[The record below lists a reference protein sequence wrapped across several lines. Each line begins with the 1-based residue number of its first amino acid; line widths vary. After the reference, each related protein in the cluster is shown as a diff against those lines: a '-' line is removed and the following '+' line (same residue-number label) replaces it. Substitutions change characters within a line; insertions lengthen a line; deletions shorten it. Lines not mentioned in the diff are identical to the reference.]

1 MHPGWLSLLL
11 LSTVTPGARAFSSQL
26 LKCFEDPQYEEM
38 VQLAKDGLGQTA
50 ERKSIVVIGAGMAG
64 LTIAKTL
71 QDAGHQVT
79 VLEAS
84 GHVGGRIET
93 HRVPGSQWYVDF
105 GPMRIPSNH
114 KLSREFIRKLGL
126 KLNKFHMHNPRTW
139 VLVNGVRRQVREVEA
154 RPHLLDYRLKAD
166 EEGKTA
172 QQLLIKSLRK
182 VEEELK
188 QGTTC
193 SQLLAKY
200 DSFSTKNLFL
210 QTFNYP
216 RFCQEDSEPPV
227 AMASTA
233 LITSLSIVL
242 RALCPA
248 ECALVLPFHPDPF
261 WCLRSLALS
270 STDTLTLLLSLCMRL
285 QEFLIKVGNLSRGAV
300 QMIGDLMNVDLG
312 YCEAFMESL
321 RRIISFYNQTLDEIT
336 GGFDQLPIA
345 LHDSLLPKTV
355 QLHSPVEE
363 VEVSGDH
370 VRIRYQSPNPL
381 RPRALLTADYV
392 VVATTSKAAR
402 LLRFQPPLSP
412 SKEDALRI
420 VPYHSAAKVALACT
434 QHFWERDGIFGGY
447 STTDRPSRFIIY
459 PSHIFPNGTGVLLA
473 SYTLDDDTSIF
484 TAMDPARVVDV
495 VLDDLAAIH
504 NRPKEELRAL
514 CPYSKVK
521 DWSQDPYSI
530 GAFVSFTPYQYV
542 DYVRELCQPQG
553 RIYFVGEHTS
563 LPHGWIDTAI
573 KSGLRAAQ
581 DIQEAVN
588 LASSKGPR
596 DPEGSHPKTEL

>member
-11 LSTVTPGARAFSSQL
+11 LSTVTPGDRAFSSQL
-26 LKCFEDPQYEEM
+26 FKCFEDPQYEEM

-64 LTIAKTL
+64 LTVTKTL

-93 HRVPGSQWYVDF
+93 HRVPGTQWYVDL

-126 KLNKFHMHNPRTW
+126 KLNKFIMHNLQTW

-154 RPHLLDYRLKAD
+154 SPHMLDYRLKAD

-200 DSFSTKNLFL
+200 DSFPTKVLGYAAEVNFKSM
-210 QTFNYP
+210 P
-216 RFCQEDSEPPV
+216 EPPV

-233 LITSLSIVL
+233 LITALSTVL

-248 ECALVLPFHPDPF
+248 ECTLVLPFPPDPF

-285 QEFLIKVGNLSRGAV
+285 QEFLIKVGNLSRGAM
-300 QMIGDLMNVDLG
+300 QMIRDLMNVDIG
-312 YCEAFMESL
+312 YCKAFMESL
-321 RRIISFYNQTLDEIT
+321 RRILSFYNQTFDEIT

-345 LHDSLLPKTV
+345 LHDSLLPRTV
-355 QLHSPVEE
+355 RLHSPVEE
-363 VEVSGDH
+363 VEVSGNH
-370 VRIRYQSPNPL
+370 VRIRYRTPNRP

-392 VVATTSKAAR
+392 VVATTSRAAR
-402 LLRFQPPLSP
+402 LLHFQPPLSP
-412 SKEDALRI
+412 SNEDALCI
-420 VPYHSAAKVALACT
+420 VHYHSAAKVALACT
-434 QHFWERDGIFGGY
+434 QRFWERDGIFGGY

-459 PSHIFPNGTGVLLA
+459 PSHIFHNGRGVLLA
-473 SYTLDDDTSIF
+473 SYTLDDDSAIF

-504 NRPKEELRAL
+504 NRPKEEFRAL

-521 DWSQDPYSI
+521 DWSQDPYSM
-530 GAFVSFTPYQYV
+530 GAFISFTPYQYV
-542 DYVRELCQPQG
+542 DYVQELCQPQG
-553 RIYFVGEHTS
+553 RIYFVSEHTS
-563 LPHGWIDTAI
+563 LPLGWIDTAI

-596 DPEGSHPKTEL
+596 DLEGSHPKTEL

>member
-11 LSTVTPGARAFSSQL
+11 LSTVAPGARAFSSQL

-64 LTIAKTL
+64 LTVAKTL

-93 HRVPGSQWYVDF
+93 HRVPGSQWYVDL

-126 KLNKFHMHNPRTW
+126 KLNKFIMHNPRTW

-172 QQLLIKSLRK
+172 QQLLIKSLGK

-200 DSFSTKNLFL
+200 DSFSTK
-210 QTFNYP
+210 
-216 RFCQEDSEPPV
+216 
-227 AMASTA
+227 
-233 LITSLSIVL
+233 
-242 RALCPA
+242 
-248 ECALVLPFHPDPF
+248 
-261 WCLRSLALS
+261 
-270 STDTLTLLLSLCMRL
+270 
-285 QEFLIKVGNLSRGAV
+285 EFLIKVGNLSRGAV

-321 RRIISFYNQTLDEIT
+321 RRILSFYNQTLDEIT

-370 VRIRYQSPNPL
+370 IRIRYQTPNPL

-434 QHFWERDGIFGGY
+434 QRFWERDGIFGGY

-504 NRPKEELRAL
+504 NRSKEELRAL